1 MSIDASVVMAVAL
14 VVGMVLVAALC
25 LDFLIMSIR
34 AWWRNR
40 E

>member
-1 MSIDASVVMAVAL
+1 MIIDASVVMAVVLL
-14 VVGMVLVAALC
+14 VLMILMAGLC
-25 LDFLIMSIR
+25 LDFLVMSIR